1 MHPASTV
8 ADMSAVVVMLA
19 PIVATPIAATLM
31 PVVERFMAAVRCAA
45 VASVAQAMAAD
56 IAKPTERVKLRNGR
70 QHDAAG
76 RFSLLESNLD
86 RDEVTLQQISCKPMP
101 DALYLSLWFPD
112 FSGPAMLPHMF
123 AVLQQFPFS
132 DQRPGVAYV
141 AVQPVSWNEA
151 SVLERRFSPGIT
163 PEEAVVVAADLIHDD
178 YAYVFDAYWDL
189 WTPDENGR
197 EWLLSPSLVK
207 FIVQGEEFD
216 NGASHETGHI
226 EIDFGLDSLF
236 VQENVELTEET
247 EAKIRDN
254 VAKLVEFTKKAEMNT
269 RATSR
274 RLWSESEESL
284 PQKLIARL
292 QKVQ

>member
-1 MHPASTV
+1 
-8 ADMSAVVVMLA
+8 
-19 PIVATPIAATLM
+19 
-31 PVVERFMAAVRCAA
+31 
-45 VASVAQAMAAD
+45 
-56 IAKPTERVKLRNGR
+56 
-70 QHDAAG
+70 
-76 RFSLLESNLD
+76 
-86 RDEVTLQQISCKPMP
+86 MP
-101 DALYLSLWFPD
+101 DPLYLSLWFPD

-132 DQRPGVAYV
+132 AQRPGITYA

-151 SVLERRFSPGIT
+151 SILERRFVPGIT

-178 YAYVFDAYWDL
+178 YAYIFDAYWDL
-189 WTPDENGR
+189 WTPEQNGKQ
-197 EWLLSPSLVK
+197 WLLVPSLVK
-207 FIVQGEEFD
+207 FIVQGEQFD
-216 NGASHETGHI
+216 DRGHQETGNI

-236 VQENVELTEET
+236 VQEGIELTEET
-247 EAKIRDN
+247 QETIRDN